1 MKIEVSNSEIFDKI
15 TILCIKQQNGLD
27 IQKELDI
34 LTQTVSHIVDTYP
47 YLDKLVAVLKTL
59 NEQMWDIENEK
70 RKYEENKNFNSDFIF
85 LSRLVYKLNDERA
98 RIKKT
103 IDVMTDSSIFEVK
116 SHKSV

>member
-1 MKIEVSNSEIFDKI
+1 MKIEVSNSEVFDKI

-27 IQKELDI
+27 VQKELDI
-34 LTQTVSHIVDTYP
+34 LTQAVAHVVDLYP

-59 NEQMWDIENEK
+59 NEQMWDIEDQK
-70 RKYEENKNFNSDFIF
+70 RKHEEDKNFNSNFVF

-103 IDVMTDSSIFEVK
+103 IDVMTDSVISEVK